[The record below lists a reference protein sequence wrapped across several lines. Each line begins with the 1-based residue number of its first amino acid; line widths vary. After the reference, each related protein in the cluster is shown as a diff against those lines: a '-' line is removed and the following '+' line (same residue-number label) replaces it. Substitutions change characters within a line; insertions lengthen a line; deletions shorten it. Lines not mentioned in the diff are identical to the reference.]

1 MATIAERGSRA
12 LEASSDL
19 GDLLRLAHEAVHRLQ
34 DEVHGETFEDANG
47 LSRQLQRVRRQAA
60 TLQRRVEREVRN
72 TADSAVVR
80 LAR

>member
-47 LSRQLQRVRRQAA
+47 LSRQLQRVRHQAA

-72 TADSAVVR
+72 ASDSTVIR